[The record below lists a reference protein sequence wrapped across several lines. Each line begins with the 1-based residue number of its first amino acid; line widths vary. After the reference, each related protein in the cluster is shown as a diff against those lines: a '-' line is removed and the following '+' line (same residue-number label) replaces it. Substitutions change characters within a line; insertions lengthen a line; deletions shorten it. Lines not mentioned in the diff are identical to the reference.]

1 MKRALERKLTLQ
13 DFEILTIAQI
23 VDYILF
29 YDEDE
34 SDNEEDEDDRVATQ
48 DDFDRF

>member
-13 DFEILTIAQI
+13 DFEVLTIAQI
-23 VDYILF
+23 VDYIVF

-34 SDNEEDEDDRVATQ
+34 SDSEDEEDDRLATQ